1 MTQKVNATIIWL
13 KNILK
18 VKISKKKKKLNLIW
32 ILGTIW
38 ERQTLRMI
46 EEVDTEAEMS
56 F

>member
-18 VKISKKKKKLNLIW
+18 VKISKKKKLNLIW

-38 ERQTLRMI
+38 EKQTLRMI

>member
-1 MTQKVNATIIWL
+1 MTQKVNAIITWL

-18 VKISKKKKKLNLIW
+18 VKISKKKLNLIW
-32 ILGTIW
+32 TLGTIW

-46 EEVDTEAEMS
+46 EEVDTKAEMS